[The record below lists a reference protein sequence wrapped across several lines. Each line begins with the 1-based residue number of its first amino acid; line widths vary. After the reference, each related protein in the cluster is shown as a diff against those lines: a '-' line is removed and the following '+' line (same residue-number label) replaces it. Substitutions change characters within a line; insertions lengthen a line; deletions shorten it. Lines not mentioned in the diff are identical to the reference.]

1 MKWPWK
7 HFKLSI
13 RYQRLTGLIET
24 YLGWAASWNS
34 GRWKSPSKHL
44 NVPSTAE
51 RRQKIAAKHHG
62 IYEISTF
69 ARRRLEVCNK
79 GIWDVRTQAYQ
90 IRSEYRQRW
99 RKVHQ
104 SWFLISRLS
113 CILAHSSE
121 LMTNGSHE
129 QENEG
134 GGEGGGKVAH
144 LAQEQDRR
152 VIASVVDT
160 LNLPFWRTAWSRQC
174 VGRLQ
179 RGLKEWRVQE
189 NNHLFQTLVVYVSTW
204 PTRGRSPGGY
214 S

>member
-1 MKWPWK
+1 MGYMKFPPLRAGVLK
-7 HFKLSI
+7 YATKEYEMSG
-13 RYQRLTGLIET
+13 RRLIKSGQNIVRDGEKSTKADFWLVDCH
-24 YLGWAASWNS
+24 ASWLI
-34 GRWKSPSKHL
+34 HL
-44 NVPSTAE
+44 N
-51 RRQKIAAKHHG
+51 
-62 IYEISTF
+62 
-69 ARRRLEVCNK
+69 
-79 GIWDVRTQAYQ
+79 WWRT
-90 IRSEYRQRW
+90 RVTC
-99 RKVHQ
+99 RKM
-104 SWFLISRLS
+104 R
-113 CILAHSSE
+113 
-121 LMTNGSHE
+121 
-129 QENEG
+129 G
-134 GGEGGGKVAH
+134 GGRGGKVAH

>member
-1 MKWPWK
+1 MGYMKFPPLRAGVLK
-7 HFKLSI
+7 YATKEYEMSE
-13 RYQRLTGLIET
+13 RRLIKSGQNIVRDGEKSTKADFWLVDCH
-24 YLGWAASWNS
+24 ASWLI
-34 GRWKSPSKHL
+34 HL
-44 NVPSTAE
+44 
-51 RRQKIAAKHHG
+51 K
-62 IYEISTF
+62 
-69 ARRRLEVCNK
+69 
-79 GIWDVRTQAYQ
+79 WWRTGVT
-90 IRSEYRQRW
+90 S
-99 RKVHQ
+99 RKM
-104 SWFLISRLS
+104 RGG
-113 CILAHSSE
+113 E
-121 LMTNGSHE
+121 
-129 QENEG
+129 

>member
-1 MKWPWK
+1 MGYMKFPPLRAGV
-7 HFKLSI
+7 FK
-13 RYQRLTGLIET
+13 YATKE
-24 YLGWAASWNS
+24 
-34 GRWKSPSKHL
+34 
-44 NVPSTAE
+44 
-51 RRQKIAAKHHG
+51 
-62 IYEISTF
+62 
-69 ARRRLEVCNK
+69 
-79 GIWDVRTQAYQ
+79 IWDVQTQAYQ

-104 SWFLISRLS
+104 SWFLIGRLP
-113 CILAHSSE
+113 CIQAHSS
-121 LMTNGSHE
+121 LNWWRTRVTSRKTR
-129 QENEG
+129 
-134 GGEGGGKVAH
+134 GGGKVAH

-189 NNHLFQTLVVYVSTW
+189 NDQLFQTLVIYVSTW